1 MQVLAHSLFFG
12 AIMLIYPS
20 PLNPHLVSWILRVDE
35 VRQDAKANHRCKPA
49 PMLAVTVYSRV
60 TVDEEGGVLYSE
72 SISCDGRVEK
82 GPLGTWP
89 ARGNPNE
96 TYPLQLSDSEL
107 KSLISF
113 LNTQEVRD
121 ITDFMNAGP
130 IFDNYE
136 ILIRHGDHQQRIKV
150 LAFLPSHYSLREHPA
165 LTQLICRAKEIAGHA
180 SQTKEVPG
188 WCKSTSS
195 GGRVSAAP

>member
-1 MQVLAHSLFFG
+1 MQELARSLFFG

-20 PLNPHLVSWILRVDE
+20 PSNPHLVSWILRVDE
-35 VRQDAKANHRCKPA
+35 VRQEAKANHRCKPA

-60 TVDEEGGVLYSE
+60 TVDEEGGVLYRE
-72 SISCDGRVEK
+72 SIRCNGRVEK

-89 ARGNPNE
+89 APGNPNE
-96 TYPLQLSDSEL
+96 IYPLQLSDSEL

-136 ILIRHGDHQQRIKV
+136 ILIRRGDHQQRIKV

-165 LTQLICRAKEIAGHA
+165 LTQLICRAKEIAGRA
-180 SQTKEVPG
+180 SQTKEMPD
-188 WCKSTSS
+188 WCKPNSS
-195 GGRVSAAP
+195 GD